1 MWPIFLEIIFWIC
14 QCCQSSEIRGICLMK
29 QPSITVQIFPY
40 FGIWKNPCGMYLDH
54 FDHFIKHKSFIS
66 EEWWFRRSNK
76 KKVATTINNNCFLYT
91 YNSDW
96 VWLQQGFSSN
106 HKFFSLVNSLN
117 QHTSFKSGILFFRI
131 YNSCKFLQFWISARV
146 VMQLTL

>member
-1 MWPIFLEIIFWIC
+1 MNLSVLSIFRNKRYMFDETTQHNSSNFSIFWN
-14 QCCQSSEIRGICLMK
+14 MK
-29 QPSITVQIFPY
+29 KP
-40 FGIWKNPCGMYLDH
+40 IWHVSRSL
-54 FDHFIKHKSFIS
+54 DHFIKHKSLIS

-76 KKVATTINNNCFLYT
+76 KKVATTINNNSFFLYT